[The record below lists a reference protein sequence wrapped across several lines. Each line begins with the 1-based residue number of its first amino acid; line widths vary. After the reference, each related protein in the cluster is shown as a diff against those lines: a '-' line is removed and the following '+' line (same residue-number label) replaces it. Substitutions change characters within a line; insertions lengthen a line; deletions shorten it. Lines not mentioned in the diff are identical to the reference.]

1 MNMLLAQYVMQP
13 ETLLAQDARER
24 RSWVRRAGTPKAHRI
39 RWSMPRLALR
49 PAAHAPAPCC

>member
-24 RSWVRRAGTPKAHRI
+24 GSWVRRAGAVKARRI

-49 PAAHAPAPCC
+49 AATHAPVPCC